1 MLLSVWYPL
10 AMARSEN
17 SHLSAIQNDEAEI
30 EEILA
35 ELSPEYQPTLDEVSG
50 VKLRKH
56 NTGHHRFFK
65 RCKMLG
71 KCLRYQGRHSSMY
84 LTNAI
89 RNSTLQDDI
98 KNYLEVE
105 DVKPQTVW
113 YTD

>member
-1 MLLSVWYPL
+1 MHLSVWYSS
-10 AMARSEN
+10 AIARSEN
-17 SHLSAIQNDEAEI
+17 SHLSAIQNDEAEL

-35 ELSPEYQPTLDEVSG
+35 ELSPEYQPTLDEVG
-50 VKLRKH
+50 QVKLRKQ

-65 RCKMLG
+65 RCNVLG
-71 KCLRYQGRHSSMY
+71 NCLRYRGRHSSMY
-84 LTNAI
+84 LPNAI

-105 DVKPQTVW
+105 DAKKQTVW

>member
-1 MLLSVWYPL
+1 MHLSVWYPS

-17 SHLSAIQNDEAEI
+17 SHLSAIQIDEIGLDA
-30 EEILA
+30 ILA
-35 ELSPEYQPTLDEVSG
+35 ELSPEYQPTLNEVSQ
-50 VKLRKH
+50 VKLRKR

-65 RCKMLG
+65 LCNVLG
-71 KCLRYQGRHSSMY
+71 NCVRYQDRHSSMY

-89 RNSTLQDDI
+89 RKSTLQDDI

-105 DVKPQTVW
+105 DLKPQTVW